1 MINRFNMY
9 QITLTRFLLHDGT
22 EERDTKPVV
31 VKDLEAHRQKL
42 YNPKYKSI
50 NFVYQEI
57 HDSGKD
63 NED

>member
-1 MINRFNMY
+1 MY
-9 QITLTRFLLHDGT
+9 QITLTRFFLHDGT
-22 EERDTKPVV
+22 EKRDTKPVV

-42 YNPKYKSI
+42 SNRKYKSI

-57 HDSGKD
+57 HDNGKD